1 MYEAELYGF
10 LVTCYFFPGWG
21 WYLTDLNCT
30 VNYCSV
36 DRRQIFVRF
45 EIWNLI
51 LSIPNSKL
59 IFQKFSVHPQNFFKV
74 LNNTKL
80 FLSEVKWIDDK
91 KIYLTPPKNIFCC
104 FQSNK
109 KKNFIKNFYRDEKI
123 FFISCKNN
131 FTTFFWKIRKN
142 SKNRDFRD
150 LTKNGQIWSISTPP
164 NFWPKSTHHTPNL
177 TFSGVWW
184 HNLCPGSW
192 IFGGGCFLGGGQLI
206 RGNALGNIY
215 WQIHLGVQIDPKSKN
230 GGGVRNMTNLTNCY

>member
-104 FQSNK
+104 FKSNNNNFFPK
-109 KKNFIKNFYRDEKI
+109 KKFCDEKKISSRWKNI
-123 FFISCKNN
+123 F
-131 FTTFFWKIRKN
+131 
-142 SKNRDFRD
+142 
-150 LTKNGQIWSISTPP
+150 
-164 NFWPKSTHHTPNL
+164 H
-177 TFSGVWW
+177 
-184 HNLCPGSW
+184 
-192 IFGGGCFLGGGQLI
+192 QL
-206 RGNALGNIY
+206 
-215 WQIHLGVQIDPKSKN
+215 
-230 GGGVRNMTNLTNCY
+230 

>member
-59 IFQKFSVHPQNFFKV
+59 IFQKFSVHPQNFCKV

-80 FLSEVKWIDDK
+80 FFGEEKWIDDK
-91 KIYLTPPKNIFCC
+91 KIYLTPPKNIFGVINRTIIN
-104 FQSNK
+104 FFPK
-109 KKNFIKNFYRDEKI
+109 KKFCDEKKISSRWKNI
-123 FFISCKNN
+123 F
-131 FTTFFWKIRKN
+131 
-142 SKNRDFRD
+142 
-150 LTKNGQIWSISTPP
+150 
-164 NFWPKSTHHTPNL
+164 H
-177 TFSGVWW
+177 
-184 HNLCPGSW
+184 
-192 IFGGGCFLGGGQLI
+192 QL
-206 RGNALGNIY
+206 
-215 WQIHLGVQIDPKSKN
+215 
-230 GGGVRNMTNLTNCY
+230 